1 MIVYI
6 GNNHRHNVNVFSFQ
20 LLLTHWTFPGEKRVS
35 TVPEFGEFAISL
47 KKKNKDDQR
56 PNANSDLMVAHGV
69 AVDKGVELQLLL
81 VVEDHLQELP
91 VRVAGVSV
99 SQNLDGQDGHY
110 HQYQDD
116 RKDQD
121 QVWQQGL

>member
-1 MIVYI
+1 
-6 GNNHRHNVNVFSFQ
+6 
-20 LLLTHWTFPGEKRVS
+20 
-35 TVPEFGEFAISL
+35 
-47 KKKNKDDQR
+47 
-56 PNANSDLMVAHGV
+56 MVAHGV

-110 HQYQDD
+110 YI
-116 RKDQD
+116 RILLYVGIGIRIRIKDCDLLVLKDLRLLCSSLLSVLLQSLNLD
-121 QVWQQGL
+121 QVV

>member
-1 MIVYI
+1 
-6 GNNHRHNVNVFSFQ
+6 
-20 LLLTHWTFPGEKRVS
+20 
-35 TVPEFGEFAISL
+35 
-47 KKKNKDDQR
+47 
-56 PNANSDLMVAHGV
+56 MVAHGV

-121 QVWQQGL
+121 QEWQQKDCDLLVLKDLRLLCSPLLSIFLQSLNLDQVL